1 MTNAMYNATAPTL
14 ADKGEMQLQCDTS
27 GNLKIVGPSGTSA
40 NQVQGNVASG
50 ATDSGNPVKIAG
62 VYFTTPPTL
71 TNGQRGN
78 VQLNAEGAVRVAGST
93 VAMAR
98 GTSAT
103 VVTIADQN
111 AGSRP
116 LAAAGLLHNGTTLDP
131 AYKPNTFKRVASS
144 AASGNP
150 DFAKA
155 SAGDLM
161 QFWGLCGA
169 TAAYLQLY
177 NKATAPVIGT
187 DTPVLTYPI
196 LATSKFAESIP
207 NGGAYFPTGIA
218 FAFTTDAAGT
228 TGSAAAAI
236 TSFAMLVA

>member
-1 MTNAMYNATAPTL
+1 MSSAVYNASMNTLVTGERAP
-14 ADKGEMQLQCDTS
+14 LQCDS
-27 GNLKIVGPSGTSA
+27 AGNLKIVGPSGTTA
-40 NQVQGNVASG
+40 NQVQGNVASA
-50 ATDSGNPVKIAG
+50 ATDSGNPVKVGG
-62 VYFTTPPTL
+62 VYMTTPTTL

-78 VQLNAEGAVRVAGST
+78 MQLNAEGAVRIAGST
-93 VAMAR
+93 VALTRAIS
-98 GTSAT
+98 TT
-103 VVTIADQN
+103 VATIADQN
-111 AGSRP
+111 GASRP
-116 LAAAGLLHNGTTLDP
+116 LAAASMLHNGTTLDP
-131 AYKPNTFKRVASS
+131 AFKPNTFKRVASS
-144 AASGNP
+144 AASGSP

-155 SAGDLM
+155 SAGDVM

-177 NKATAPVIGT
+177 NKATAPTIGT

-236 TSFAMLVA
+236 TSFALLVA